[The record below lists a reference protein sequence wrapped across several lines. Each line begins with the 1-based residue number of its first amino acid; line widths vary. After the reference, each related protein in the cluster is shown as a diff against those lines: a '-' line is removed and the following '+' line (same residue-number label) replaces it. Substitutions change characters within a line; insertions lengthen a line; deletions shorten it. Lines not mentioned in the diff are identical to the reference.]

1 MTDLP
6 YSDKM
11 QELAEKWLDNS
22 ITDQE
27 KKEFLDW
34 YHQFNDAELLLAPE
48 YRPVIRRLEEEMLI
62 NIQKKIAADD
72 LSPPLQKGAVLR
84 RMKWGRVSV
93 AAALILAI
101 AAGALILAFPK
112 NAAQPRIAGRRSLP
126 AAPADVLPGS
136 DKALLTLGDGSTIVL
151 DSANTGSLARQ
162 GNTQVLKLADGQL
175 KYKSGSGDDPV
186 AVAYNT
192 LATPRGGQYRLVL
205 PDGSQVWLNAASRI
219 RYPTAFTGHDRRVT
233 VSGEAYFEIAANASM
248 PFRVLVDRGAGE
260 KDPMEIEVLG
270 TQFNMNAYA
279 DEAATRT
286 TLLEGSVKLIKGASS
301 GIMKPGQQAQLGE
314 DGAIRWVPG
323 ADLEKAVAWKN
334 GVFEFGDE
342 DLQTVMRQIAR
353 WYDVE
358 VVYEGKIPEDRFT
371 GRVSRKTSLSGV
383 LKILQL
389 SGIRFTIENKKIMV
403 KS

>member
-6 YSDKM
+6 FSDKM
-11 QELAEKWLDNS
+11 QQLAEKWLNNS

-34 YHQFNDAELLLAPE
+34 YNQFNDEELLLAPE
-48 YRPVIRRLEEEMLI
+48 YRPVIRRLKEEMLI

-72 LSPPLQKGAVLR
+72 LSPPYENSAVLY
-84 RMKWGRVSV
+84 RMKWLRVSV
-93 AAALILAI
+93 AAVLVLVI
-101 AAGALILAFPK
+101 AAGALILVSPK
-112 NAAQPRIAGRRSLP
+112 KAAQPRIAGQKTLSP
-126 AAPADVLPGS
+126 APADVLPGS
-136 DKALLTLGDGSTIVL
+136 NKALLTLGDGSTIVL
-151 DSANTGSLARQ
+151 DSANTGNLARQ
-162 GNTQVLKLADGQL
+162 GNTQVLKLGDGQL
-175 KYKSGSGDDPV
+175 KYKSGPGDDRA
-186 AVAYNT
+186 AVSYNT

-219 RYPTAFTGHDRRVT
+219 RYPTAFIGHERRVT

-248 PFRVLVDRGAGE
+248 PFKVLVDRGTGN

-270 TQFNMNAYA
+270 TQFNVNAYA
-279 DEAATRT
+279 DETAIRT
-286 TLLEGSVKLIKGASS
+286 TLLEGSVKLIKGTSS
-301 GIMKPGQQAQLGE
+301 GVMKPGQQAQLEENGE
-314 DGAIRWVPG
+314 IRWIPG
-323 ADLEKAVAWKN
+323 ADVEKAVAWKN

-342 DLQTVMRQIAR
+342 NLQTVMRQIAR

-358 VVYEGKIPEDRFT
+358 VEYEGNIPADRFT

-389 SGIRFTIENKKIMV
+389 SDIRFTVENKKIIV
-403 KS
+403 RS